1 MGSPLGPFLANTFM
15 PSIEE
20 DLILTLWC
28 LIRLCLQTIINNE
41 IRNNTFMTNMVMLN

>member
-1 MGSPLGPFLANTFM
+1 MGSPLGPLLANTFM

-20 DLILTLWC
+20 DLILTLCC

-41 IRNNTFMTNMVMLN
+41 IRNNTFMTYMVMLN